1 MTEKNMK
8 WIYLRYIYPSV
19 ASFLSFLLLFL
30 PCFRF
35 ITKGGNNTAVSLF
48 ELTRNSWEQGTHC
61 LWGSGIEQSVGN
73 IYFSRSVI
81 IMVAV
86 FYLLF
91 IFAIAV
97 SGYITVSAFLHF
109 KKSACT
115 EKNRVILVTFFFNR
129 IVVAILQA
137 LTLPIFIF
145 PRLLPPLY
153 MNALST
159 YVELRIEFI
168 EPLILVIAL
177 NVIGVIISIF
187 TLKKE
192 KALGMDL
199 FSKDFSK

>member
-48 ELTRNSWEQGTHC
+48 ELTRNSWEQGTRC

-109 KKSACT
+109 KKSL
-115 EKNRVILVTFFFNR
+115 KGINLV
-129 IVVAILQA
+129 
-137 LTLPIFIF
+137 
-145 PRLLPPLY
+145 
-153 MNALST
+153 
-159 YVELRIEFI
+159 
-168 EPLILVIAL
+168 
-177 NVIGVIISIF
+177 
-187 TLKKE
+187 
-192 KALGMDL
+192 
-199 FSKDFSK
+199 